1 MFKVFGSPY
10 SPSSGNWA
18 FGYETADAEALWDQI
33 PRDTDI
39 VVTHTPPYSH
49 RDNRATGGPVGCA
62 ALRQVLQRVRPKLA
76 VCGHVHESRGYERV
90 RWISTSETDPA
101 AKDQVVMVPGVLP
114 PPGSKKQSLVD
125 LTGKKAPR
133 LDNPGLWVH
142 GDCTTSRMEDQSLV
156 SGCSGSGSA
165 TNGNRLA
172 MERRQMTEYE
182 GCGGDHDASDHAIR
196 ARASRQE
203 TCIVNA
209 AIMGTSWPHRG
220 GKRFNTPIVVDLEL
234 PMQKALPLDEGPGYD
249 KQ

>member
-62 ALRQVLQRVRPKLA
+62 ALRQVLQRIRPKLA

-90 RWISTSETDPA
+90 RWISASETDPA
-101 AKDQVVMVPGVLP
+101 AKDQVMVVPGVLP

-125 LTGKKAPR
+125 LTGKRAPR
-133 LDNPGLWVH
+133 LDNLWSWAH
-142 GDCTTSRMEDQSLV
+142 GDCTTSRMKDQSLV

-165 TNGNRLA
+165 TNANRLA

-182 GCGGDHDASDHAIR
+182 GGGDRDDSDHAIR
-196 ARASRQE
+196 ARAPRRE